1 MKKYINCK
9 KYDEKNIKQEFY
21 NIFSVEIEE
30 YRQGETLK
38 ENWESLI
45 RKVFGRQMQ
54 GDSENK
60 IESFMWLV
68 SCLANGEMR
77 DDIVRDTDE
86 RSKKR
91 EEAINELE
99 NIVSYMENMP
109 MDYYLI
115 ESDVFMNAYLS
126 IKYIEASKHKLDNLD
141 RKGIMMIDK
150 DGIVKLKNITFR
162 TPFKDLMEENDFCL
176 NYQRRF
182 LGRDNIQIFATGNKK
197 KKICNKAENDENLE
211 KDELLETEIPEHVVD
226 IQKIKDF
233 CGYKQRIKVDFHN
246 EWRCNAWNRNKILM
260 AERELQKMEDKILYY
275 KTINGNLPRNM
286 VDLMMISKSQMN
298 AFDYLYLLDWLCTC
312 SSIKWKNIIGIITVF
327 SCIYKDTLKVVGLL
341 RRVQLCIDLWI
352 SSIKTINRR
361 MKCLSNAL
369 VYMAYGNDN
378 IDYIK
383 NMCQKDI
390 NELKQF
396 SPVCKKIYNDAAEK
410 YCEEI
415 WSSLPE
421 KLVVNKKQIE
431 SPTEY
436 WCIYAVFQWRIV
448 DNLRSDRAKK
458 INAAWYSMGE
468 LVYCFASLSN
478 KIENTEKFNERILF
492 YIGENNLIKEIGGIK
507 QLIDIS
513 SEILASF
520 SELKQEEESE
530 KDFFQML
537 NNSEESIRK
546 LFCRKLREKS
556 NKKVDTDSSELK
568 ELRKYMRRVIDFV
581 DDKINF
587 LPR

>member
-1 MKKYINCK
+1 
-9 KYDEKNIKQEFY
+9 
-21 NIFSVEIEE
+21 
-30 YRQGETLK
+30 
-38 ENWESLI
+38 
-45 RKVFGRQMQ
+45 
-54 GDSENK
+54 
-60 IESFMWLV
+60 
-68 SCLANGEMR
+68 
-77 DDIVRDTDE
+77 
-86 RSKKR
+86 
-91 EEAINELE
+91 
-99 NIVSYMENMP
+99 
-109 MDYYLI
+109 
-115 ESDVFMNAYLS
+115 
-126 IKYIEASKHKLDNLD
+126 
-141 RKGIMMIDK
+141 
-150 DGIVKLKNITFR
+150 
-162 TPFKDLMEENDFCL
+162 MEEKDFCL
-176 NYQRRF
+176 NYQRSF
-182 LGRDNIQIFATGNKK
+182 LGRDNIQIFGTGNKK
-197 KKICNKAENDENLE
+197 KKICNKAEIDKKLE
-211 KDELLETEIPEHVVD
+211 EDELLETEIPEHVVD

-260 AERELQKMEDKILYY
+260 AERKLQMEDKILYY

-327 SCIYKDTLKVVGLL
+327 SCIYKDTLENFDLL

-383 NMCQKDI
+383 NKCQKDI
-390 NELKQF
+390 DELEKF
-396 SPVCKKIYNDAAEK
+396 PPVYNKIYNGDAKK
-410 YCEEI
+410 YCEEV
-415 WSSLPE
+415 WSSLPN

-436 WCIYAVFQWRIV
+436 WCVYAVFQWRIV
-448 DNLRSDRAKK
+448 DNLKSDRAKK

-468 LVYCFASLSN
+468 LVYCFAGLSN
-478 KIENTEKFNERILF
+478 KIENTEKFSERILF

-520 SELKQEEESE
+520 SELKQEEERE

-556 NKKVDTDSSELK
+556 NKKVDTNSSELK

-581 DDKINF
+581 DDKIKF